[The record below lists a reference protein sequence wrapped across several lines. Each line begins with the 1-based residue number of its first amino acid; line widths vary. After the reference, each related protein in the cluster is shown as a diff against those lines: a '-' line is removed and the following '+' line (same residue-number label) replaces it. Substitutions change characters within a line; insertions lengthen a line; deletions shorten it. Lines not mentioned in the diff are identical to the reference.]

1 MKKLI
6 CLLIACFFLTGCM
19 GANYYYKKGQ
29 VEFQEQNYHQA
40 FADTLAAA
48 KYGNVEAQ
56 YAAGYMYYYGIG
68 TEQND
73 YLAEMWFAKSAAIG
87 EPKSIAAL
95 KQVKKTAENPLL
107 FGIDKQQAAPPPHK
121 PSQAQIHANAPVLA
135 HPHPK
140 TAPAATTTKP
150 AKPKSVPHYNPH
162 AGYKTQHKK
171 TNKPVSTKRLP
182 PIPAPHTTY
191 TK

>member
-6 CLLIACFFLTGCM
+6 CLIIACFFLTGCM
-19 GANYYYKKGQ
+19 GANYYYTKGQ
-29 VEFQEQNYHQA
+29 KEFQEQNYHQA

-48 KYGNVEAQ
+48 KYGNVDAQ
-56 YAAGYMYYYGIG
+56 YATGYMYYYGIG
-68 TEQND
+68 TDQND

-87 EPKSIAAL
+87 EPRSIEAL
-95 KQVKKTAENPLL
+95 KKVRKSAENPLL

-121 PSQAQIHANAPVLA
+121 PTSSQIHANAPIIHHAPTQVT
-135 HPHPK
+135 P
-140 TAPAATTTKP
+140 APAKKKP
-150 AKPKSVPHYNPH
+150 VPHYNPH
-162 AGYKTQHKK
+162 AGYKTQSKK
-171 TNKPVSTKRLP
+171 SRRTSTKQLP

>member
-1 MKKLI
+1 
-6 CLLIACFFLTGCM
+6 M

-29 VEFQEQNYHQA
+29 HEFQEQNYHQA

-48 KYGNVEAQ
+48 KYGNVDAQ

-87 EPKSIAAL
+87 EPRSIEAL
-95 KQVKKTAENPLL
+95 KQVRKSAENPLL

-121 PSQAQIHANAPVLA
+121 PTQSQIHANAPVI
-135 HPHPK
+135 HQPHPTAAQH
-140 TAPAATTTKP
+140 TAPAATKK
-150 AKPKSVPHYNPH
+150 AYNPH
-162 AGYKTQHKK
+162 AGYKTQ
-171 TNKPVSTKRLP
+171 TKRLP
-182 PIPAPHTTY
+182 PIPSPHTTY
-191 TK
+191 VK